1 MKYVL
6 YRILLQRM
14 GYVLTE
20 KWMSETAV
28 EMPAAF
34 LGRLFVRTLKKKK

>member
-6 YRILLQRM
+6 YRTLVQRM
-14 GYVLTE
+14 EYVLAE

-28 EMPAAF
+28 EMSAVF
-34 LGRLFVRTLKKKK
+34 LGRIVVRKL

>member
-6 YRILLQRM
+6 YRILVQRM
-14 GYVLTE
+14 EYALAE

-34 LGRLFVRTLKKKK
+34 RGRLFVRTL